1 MKTNSK
7 KIVRVEKSPHD
18 TAPIHWIE
26 FPAYRVELSI
36 DPTDRTTRSCGMD
49 WIPVDVWDCTEGG
62 SGEHLF
68 SEEILA
74 DDWDANGED
83 ALNEIAYF
91 TALNRQIHGID

>member
-1 MKTNSK
+1 MKINSE
-7 KIVRVEKSPHD
+7 KIVRVEESTHG
-18 TAPIHWIE
+18 TSNVQWIE

-36 DPTDRTTRSCGMD
+36 DPTNRTTASCGMD

-74 DDWDANGED
+74 DDWDANGAD
-83 ALNEIAYF
+83 TLNDIAYF
-91 TALNRQIHGID
+91 TALNRHIHGID